1 MIGWKGGREGGKEGW
16 VDTTTFNNSF
26 TSFCFSLKRSSW
38 DASFLAWKKEG
49 KCFNNGNDDNDEE
62 DDGNNNGGGGDD
74 MLMIVMKIVMKITM
88 MVMGMRMMITTECI
102 TVQRYLKQHD
112 VRQIQRWRHGRVV
125 FSDVVHPH
133 LRARKHVLL
142 IDVPLDNIIIKY

>member
-1 MIGWKGGREGGKEGW
+1 MIGWEGGREGW
-16 VDTTTFNNSF
+16 VDITTFNNLF

-49 KCFNNGNDDNDEE
+49 KCFNNGNDDDDEE
-62 DDGNNNGGGGDD
+62 DDGNNDGGGGDRWHAGD
-74 MLMIVMKIVMKITM
+74 SDENSDEDNDD
-88 MVMGMRMMITTECI
+88 GDEDEDDDNNRMHYRTKVLETA
-102 TVQRYLKQHD
+102 YD
-112 VRQIQRWRHGRVV
+112 VCQIQRWRHGRVV